1 MTYLNTGRY
10 KKYAMDS
17 SFYDNAKLKELRQI
31 HGLTQQ
37 EVADRIG
44 IRRQTIWRAERG
56 LSISF
61 NLLNALAGVYGIK
74 TLKLMRGSRSMAA

>member
-1 MTYLNTGRY
+1 
-10 KKYAMDS
+10 MDS
-17 SFYDNAKLKELRQI
+17 SFYDNVRLKELRQI

-44 IRRQTIWRAERG
+44 IRRQTVWRAESG

-61 NLLNALAGVYGIK
+61 NLLNALARVYGIK
-74 TLKLMRGSRSMAA
+74 PLKLMRDSRSVAA

>member
-1 MTYLNTGRY
+1 LTYLNLDGY

-17 SFYDNAKLKELRQI
+17 SYYDNNRLKELRRI

-37 EVADRIG
+37 EVADILG

-61 NLLNALAGVYGIK
+61 NLLNALARVYGIK
-74 TLKLMRGSRSMAA
+74 TLKLMRDSRSVAA

>member
-1 MTYLNTGRY
+1 MTYLNFGRY
-10 KKYAMDS
+10 KKDAMDS

-74 TLKLMRGSRSMAA
+74 TLKLMRGSRSVAA